1 MYVHQI
7 GKLGVHVF
15 SMTSMGIAKESKA
28 AAKNDEGD
36 EDEKRG
42 IESPALRPTWHEM
55 T

>member
-36 EDEKRG
+36 DDEKRG
-42 IESPALRPTWHEM
+42 DRKSSPQTDMA
-55 T
+55 